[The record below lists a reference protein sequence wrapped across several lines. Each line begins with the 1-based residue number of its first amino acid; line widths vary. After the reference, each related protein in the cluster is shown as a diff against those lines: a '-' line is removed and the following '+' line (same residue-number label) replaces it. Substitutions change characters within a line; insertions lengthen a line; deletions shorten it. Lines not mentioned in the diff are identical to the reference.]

1 MTWYTA
7 EHPSN
12 QFVEEKKSIIMSR
25 KQRVSKMAVN
35 VKTKVLMHISIY
47 NLGVLYNHQQRYG
60 TSAWTPGS
68 PLMYNNQYAPYT
80 AVYLVFVHCCILV
93 SFYTSLASFLDSPPA
108 RWRQKVPHRVGREPG
123 NEARPSPVPRCPL
136 YSNKYFLLPCR
147 G

>member
-47 NLGVLYNHQQRYG
+47 NLGEKVEIIFPYKNINSQMLV
-60 TSAWTPGS
+60 TP
-68 PLMYNNQYAPYT
+68 
-80 AVYLVFVHCCILV
+80 I
-93 SFYTSLASFLDSPPA
+93 TSLAALELAMS
-108 RWRQKVPHRVGREPG
+108 
-123 NEARPSPVPRCPL
+123 
-136 YSNKYFLLPCR
+136 
-147 G
+147 